1 MKKFKLSG
9 KSAQV
14 AQVEQTVSA
23 NPHELYKIL
32 KLGGYKQ
39 YPYEK
44 RDLSED
50 IPVINQV
57 IGEYWKTRFLVDEK
71 GKIAVEFMNSGTKLQ
86 TVCISNIDE
95 DLLTGLPQYAID
107 RAKHLDEIFPAFVR
121 GYKDGI
127 QKYLGKST
135 LITNCRSS

>member
-9 KSAQV
+9 KIT
-14 AQVEQTVSA
+14 QVEQTASA

-32 KLGGYKQ
+32 KLGGYKL

-86 TVCISNIDE
+86 TVCIDDIDE
-95 DLLTGLPQYAID
+95 DLSIGLPQYAID
-107 RAKHLDEIFPAFVR
+107 RAKSLDTIFPAFVR
-121 GYKDGI
+121 GF
-127 QKYLGKST
+127 
-135 LITNCRSS
+135 